1 MQWRVDKIC
10 ASEQEQLEE
19 AATKLFGWSWG
30 SFFFLSRHRYAIFH
44 SHTSFLK
51 LHLFFERI
59 CMLTSTDLEKT
70 NGCRCKLIRSL
81 GLTYIFSILPMSLTP
96 SAVLRSTDKR
106 NFGLCK
112 PASRALPINWT
123 YIRLYLLPVRLLVW
137 RQLDMNLSV
146 AVLISTAI
154 QRITVIFK
162 ADTIYLERIFAGS
175 EGRAWLESS
184 HNSATNCDQPTPL
197 QFRCKVPDNFRVSHP
212 VRLRW
217 QDAGQ
222 MILPNSKFC
231 ISLTD
236 ITFTHESTRNFKV
249 SWLKN
254 SARHRASY
262 SCQGLTSM
270 VWIYILSHVDFQ
282 VVLQL
287 PLYAVVH
294 VKSCSGN
301 WNYYYSMIHWSRL
314 FRTYGGALLF
324 WFWKISMRNRSGLDP
339 SPTVSVEWMLPEQ
352 IMDDYC
358 DLTVLSIESDSEN
371 LIKKSTAMG

>member
-1 MQWRVDKIC
+1 
-10 ASEQEQLEE
+10 
-19 AATKLFGWSWG
+19 
-30 SFFFLSRHRYAIFH
+30 
-44 SHTSFLK
+44 
-51 LHLFFERI
+51 
-59 CMLTSTDLEKT
+59 
-70 NGCRCKLIRSL
+70 
-81 GLTYIFSILPMSLTP
+81 MS
-96 SAVLRSTDKR
+96 
-106 NFGLCK
+106 
-112 PASRALPINWT
+112 
-123 YIRLYLLPVRLLVW
+123 
-137 RQLDMNLSV
+137 LSV

-249 SWLKN
+249 LWLKN

-324 WFWKISMRNRSGLDP
+324 WFLEDINAEPVWARSFP
-339 SPTVSVEWMLPEQ
+339 HCFSWMNASWANCGWLLLIPR
-352 IMDDYC
+352 Y
-358 DLTVLSIESDSEN
+358 LAVLSIESDSEN